1 MEKTMRKAKM
11 SEVLKYGL
19 GGVGSNVAF
28 MLVMAYLMFF
38 YTDVF
43 GINAAA
49 VGGLFFVTRFIDAI
63 TDPMMGMIADRTRSK
78 HGKFRVWVLFGAP
91 LLGVL
96 VAMMFAAPDLSPTGK
111 LIYVYAT
118 YIAYSLIS
126 TVVNIPYHSLTPV
139 LSEDPDQRTVIATTK
154 QLLGQF
160 GNAFVTIGAIPI
172 VSALGGG
179 ARAWQIYGIISGV
192 IIVIAFYFCAWGA
205 KNHDVG
211 NALIKDGSVD
221 DKPKLTFKKQMA
233 LIFKNR
239 ALLMLM
245 IAFCT
250 DMIAFAAANAT
261 NIYYFTYAIKRPDL
275 IAVVGLFGL
284 AIGVP
289 ITFTIPALS
298 KRFGKKRLFTIASSI
313 LIVISSWLFFIPFE
327 NVSLILAQAAI
338 IAAVS
343 PFTGVIGWAML
354 ADCVEYGQWVTGVR
368 GEGTVSSQLTFVNKL
383 GMALGGI
390 LAGMMLSAVGYVAGG
405 EQTPQVLKA
414 IVGIKALL
422 PAAGYICSV
431 VAMMFYPITKEFYY
445 RMIEDNKNNQPRQD
459 ETTKQQQLPQN

>member
-1 MEKTMRKAKM
+1 MEKTMRKAKI
-11 SEVLKYGL
+11 SEILKYGL

-78 HGKFRVWVLFGAP
+78 YGKFRVWVLFGAP
-91 LLGVL
+91 LLGL
-96 VAMMFAAPDLSPTGK
+96 TVAMMFAAPDLSPTGK
-111 LIYVYAT
+111 LIYVYVT

-126 TVVNIPYHSLTPV
+126 TIVNIPYHSLTPV
-139 LSEDPDQRTVIATTK
+139 LSQDPDQRTVIATTK

-160 GNAFVTIGAIPI
+160 GNAFVTIGAIPL
-172 VSALGGG
+172 VTMLGGG
-179 ARAWQIYGIISGV
+179 ARAWQIYGIASGI

-205 KNHDVG
+205 KNHDVS
-211 NALIKDGSVD
+211 NVVTKESTSEN
-221 DKPKLTFKKQMA
+221 KPKLTFKKQMA
-233 LIFKNR
+233 LILKNR

-245 IAFCT
+245 IAFGT

-261 NIYYFTYAIKRPDL
+261 NIYYFTYAVKRPDL
-275 IAVVGLFGL
+275 IPVIGLFAL
-284 AIGVP
+284 VIGVP
-289 ITFTIPALS
+289 ITFTIPSLS
-298 KRFGKKRLFTIASSI
+298 KRFGKKRLFTIASTT
-313 LIVISSWLFFIPFE
+313 LIAISSWLFFIPFE
-327 NVSLILAQAAI
+327 NSTLILVQAAI
-338 IAAVS
+338 LAAVS

-354 ADCVEYGQWVTGVR
+354 ADCVEYGEWVTGIR

-405 EQTPQVLKA
+405 EQSASVLRA

-422 PAAGYICSV
+422 PAAGYVCSV
-431 VAMMFYPITKEFYY
+431 IAMFFYPITKEFYY
-445 RMIEDNKNNQPRQD
+445 QMIEDNRNNHTGQRNQI
-459 ETTKQQQLPQN
+459 EEIQASQN